1 MTNHIEQAKELARNA
16 ATAQSSM
23 EYTLAASSHALI
35 AIAEQLRI
43 ANLIG
48 LNQEARVNSTQSGPV
63 DVKTDKDSHTRSQ
76 EQETPKEI
84 VVGAYTPTD
93 SEVKEAYQRG
103 EFVNKAMSE
112 QRWQRWLRTVKAK
125 AWDEGY
131 VSGFEEDKRFGA
143 TPNPYESEEA

>member
-1 MTNHIEQAKELARNA
+1 MTKRYI
-16 ATAQSSM
+16 SP
-23 EYTLAASSHALI
+23 
-35 AIAEQLRI
+35 
-43 ANLIG
+43 
-48 LNQEARVNSTQSGPV
+48 QSGPV
-63 DVKTDKDSHTRSQ
+63 DIKTNKDSHYHSQ
-76 EQETPKEI
+76 DAQTPKEI
-84 VVGAYTPTD
+84 VVGAYMPTE

-112 QRWQRWLRTVKAK
+112 QRWQRWLRKVKAK